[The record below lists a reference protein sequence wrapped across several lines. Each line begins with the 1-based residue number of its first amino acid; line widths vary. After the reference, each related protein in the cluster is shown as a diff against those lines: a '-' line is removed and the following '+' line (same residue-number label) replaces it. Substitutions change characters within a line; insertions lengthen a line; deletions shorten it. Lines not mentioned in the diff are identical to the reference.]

1 MCQVLISSTTAAP
14 VTITIAWTA
23 TEKAIASVVGAPLAI
38 RIAAP
43 APACVAAPAGA
54 IGSAAEAAVA
64 TRKASA
70 SGNEAPPIARACRRR
85 KIAVPRSDQEN
96 ETSSQAAQASRVQ
109 CVWSATQRAKL

>member
-1 MCQVLISSTTAAP
+1 MCQALISSTTAAP

-64 TRKASA
+64 TRKARA
-70 SGNEAPPIARACRRR
+70 SGKDAPPIARAGRSR
-85 KIAVPRSDQEN
+85 KIAVPRSGQEKGA
-96 ETSSQAAQASRVQ
+96 SPQAAQ
-109 CVWSATQRAKL
+109 